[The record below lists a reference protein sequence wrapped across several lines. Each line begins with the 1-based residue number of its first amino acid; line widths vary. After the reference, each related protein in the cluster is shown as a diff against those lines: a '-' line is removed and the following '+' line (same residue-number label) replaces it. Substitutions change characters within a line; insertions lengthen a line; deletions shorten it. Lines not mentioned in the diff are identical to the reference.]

1 MGRTDPRIK
10 HLFTYLSNRLYAK
23 YDKLIQQKFV
33 EKSRTF
39 SPGYLEG
46 YHSCIETIQTLMAQT
61 PDFIKQLREPPAD
74 TAKAKRET
82 TQETSAHIKENFVS
96 EPVGWDLFFG
106 DKDKQVIK
114 NFGPL
119 TKHEQATQKIDEYF
133 RDMVSELLIC
143 PDSVSPVLFY
153 QSILTAVK
161 HEYECYNAQAKKLAK
176 LYDLLAGKQEL
187 VEDVD
192 SGSTMK

>member
-1 MGRTDPRIK
+1 MGRTDPKIK
-10 HLFTYLSNRLYAK
+10 HLFTYLSNQLYVK

-82 TQETSAHIKENFVS
+82 TQEASAHIKENFVS
-96 EPVGWDLFFG
+96 EPVGWDLFFD
-106 DKDKQVIK
+106 DKEKEAMK
-114 NFGPL
+114 RFAPL
-119 TKHEQATQKIDEYF
+119 TKHEESAQKVDEYF
-133 RDMVSELLIC
+133 RDIISEFLLC
-143 PDSVSPVLFY
+143 PNSISSVLFY
-153 QSILTAVK
+153 ESILNSIK
-161 HEYECYNAQAKKLAK
+161 HEYEYYNIQAKKLAK
-176 LYDLLAGKQEL
+176 LYSLLAAKQEQ
-187 VEDVD
+187 EVD